1 MPALRKK
8 KSVGSHVPT
17 TSMNTRNTTVSSIN
31 VVPTRRA
38 TESQLPTAS
47 MSTRGTPTLPAVE
60 RLSLP
65 ASSARTRNMAAQP
78 FPPSP
83 FNHTVPRTPTLP
95 NRYPTGIPLSANVIP
110 SDTTEWDPNMVSP
123 AKMDPAYKPTAP
135 AAMHIHNLRSGW
147 GSSSPAHPN
156 KQTPAPHQNGGHS
169 SGAFWT
175 TVGVPE
181 IGMFPTVPP
190 GSNSQMTQLHP
201 IPLDFSRVAGP
212 ETPARPT
219 STCHAGAVLGRGSS
233 PLGRDIPPPL
243 FAMAPVPMR
252 RTTRSSTFVH
262 PPLPSLEQ
270 PVQALMGTALTP
282 AHQHGQLVDSQ
293 DSVAQETPITETEAQ
308 DQQRKLR
315 KTRIIRER
323 HQAGAMERKEH
334 RQGTMGA
341 AGQSSPSV
349 QYMAASNSPSKLPG
363 PKSPVRIPASVQAA
377 IDQIPRY
384 LGQIAEN
391 PQVVVD
397 PGPACLERITV
408 SPHATA
414 GHPPKYLQRVALPPQ
429 SPKHPEQVIV
439 NLPTAVTQPTLA
451 QKNTSINDPN
461 PGSPIQSSL
470 ATVGQIGSSQI
481 EPGRGM
487 GNLTDTNRNSL
498 VAASKIPRYLGQAA
512 VDPRTVVNNNN
523 TRNPEHGVR
532 DPLVPINHPVPVT
545 KSTDSISW
553 MTPERPSSLPRP
565 ALPFPIPQDPSNPSF
580 GTTRPGTESPNYFD
594 DVDSSWVFMQ
604 SRQPPAVE
612 GPPTVYGSTPEL
624 ETLLTSPTED
634 EDVIMLDAE
643 SKDER
648 ISGSTPTSYSQC
660 PGSPTS
666 LINMYR
672 VHGDLDFIKRRGL
685 SLLHTKR
692 IYIGEKV
699 LLDLDMPA
707 WGDDYIMG
715 VEEMERLMDE
725 MIGGEPGAEIK
736 LASVNKDRETGGRCL
751 DCMSYVEWR

>member
-8 KSVGSHVPT
+8 KSVGGHAPT
-17 TSMNTRNTTVSSIN
+17 TSMNTRNTPASSIN

-38 TESQLPTAS
+38 TESQLPAAS
-47 MSTRGTPTLPAVE
+47 VGTRGTSAVE
-60 RLSLP
+60 RLAPP
-65 ASSARTRNMAAQP
+65 ASSARTRNMAAQS
-78 FPPSP
+78 FPASP
-83 FNHTVPRTPTLP
+83 FNHTIPRTPTLP
-95 NRYPTGIPLSANVIP
+95 SRYPTGTPLPANAIP

-123 AKMDPAYKPTAP
+123 AKMDPAYKP
-135 AAMHIHNLRSGW
+135 AAVHIHNLRSGW
-147 GSSSPAHPN
+147 GSSSPAHQSKPN
-156 KQTPAPHQNGGHS
+156 PAPHRSGGLS

-181 IGMFPTVPP
+181 IGIFPTVPP
-190 GSNSQMTQLHP
+190 PGSNSHMTQLHP
-201 IPLDFSRVAGP
+201 IPLDFSRVAGS
-212 ETPARPT
+212 ETPARLT
-219 STCHAGAVLGRGSS
+219 NTCHAGAALGRGSS
-233 PLGRDIPPPL
+233 PLGRDIPPPPL
-243 FAMAPVPMR
+243 LPFATTPGPMR
-252 RTTRSSTFVH
+252 RTTRSSTLVH
-262 PPLPSLEQ
+262 SPLPSLEQ
-270 PVQALMGTALTP
+270 PVRGAALTP
-282 AHQHGQLVDSQ
+282 VHQNGQPVDSQ
-293 DSVAQETPITETEAQ
+293 DSVAQQMLIAETEAQ

-315 KTRIIRER
+315 KTRMIRER

-334 RQGTMGA
+334 RQGMMRV

-349 QYMAASNSPSKLPG
+349 QYMAASNSPGKLPD
-363 PKSPVRIPASVQAA
+363 PKSPAHIPASVQAA

-391 PQVVVD
+391 PQVAVD
-397 PGPACLERITV
+397 PGPVYLERITV

-414 GHPPKYLQRVALPPQ
+414 DHAPKYLQRIALPLQ
-429 SPKHPEQVIV
+429 SPKHPKQVTV
-439 NLPTAVTQPTLA
+439 DPPATVTQPTIV
-451 QKNTSINDPN
+451 QKSTSINDRN

-470 ATVGQIGSSQI
+470 ATVGQI
-481 EPGRGM
+481 EPSRGM
-487 GNLTDTNRNSL
+487 ENLADTNRNPL
-498 VAASKIPRYLGQAA
+498 VAASQIPRYLGQTAA
-512 VDPRTVVNNNN
+512 DPRTVVNN
-523 TRNPEHGVR
+523 TAGNPERVVR
-532 DPLVPINHPVPVT
+532 DPLVPINHPVPVP
-545 KSTDSISW
+545 KPTDSISW

-565 ALPFPIPQDPSNPSF
+565 ALPFPIPQDPSDPSF

-612 GPPTVYGSTPEL
+612 RSTVYGSTPEL
-624 ETLLTSPTED
+624 ETPLTSPMES
-634 EDVIMLDAE
+634 EDVVMLDAE
-643 SKDER
+643 SKNER

-672 VHGDLDFIKRRGL
+672 VHGDLNFIKPRGL

-707 WGDDYIMG
+707 WGDDRVMG
-715 VEEMERLMDE
+715 VEEMGQLMDE
-725 MIGGEPGAEIK
+725 MVGGEPGAEIK